1 MCTCTSVLVV
11 GDSIAAGDHLQWGW
25 WDGWA
30 SRTDP
35 VRCRYGPVTN
45 GAVGGSG
52 VAAVQQRLAG
62 QLAQYV
68 PGEVWCLVGTNDLC
82 HMTATQICT
91 QIGQIAAAV
100 AAAGARWRVGTVC
113 PTGAAYP
120 WRGCHEP
127 DRQAVNGWLR
137 AVYPGALFDFD
148 AALRAPSGVLDPTY
162 DIGDALHPNVWG
174 HVRMADTAR
183 NALAANP

>member
-1 MCTCTSVLVV
+1 MCTSTKALVI

-30 SRTDP
+30 SRVDP
-35 VRCRYGPVTN
+35 VRCRYGPVVN

-52 VAAVQQRLAG
+52 VGAVASRLPA
-62 QLAQYV
+62 QLAEHD
-68 PGEVWCLVGTNDLC
+68 PDEVWCLVGTNDLC
-82 HMTATQICT
+82 HITPTAVCT
-91 QIGQIAAAV
+91 AIGAIAQSVV
-100 AAAGARWRVGTVC
+100 ASGARWRVGTIC
-113 PTGAAYP
+113 PTGVAYP
-120 WRGCHEP
+120 WRSCHEP

-162 DIGDALHPNVWG
+162 DVGDALHPNVWG